1 MTTQSSFDR
10 HVLLKFKA
18 CLLEQRRELQ
28 HAIETASKEIRE
40 LSDPGP
46 RDAVDVSCFHSSKES
61 MFARSSQNRHQL
73 RLVELA
79 LERIES
85 GSFGTCATCEG
96 AIGLK
101 RLQALPWADHCIQ
114 CQEQSEHGRLGM
126 EGNSQPSLSMGQLQ
140 NSTGYQQL

>member
-1 MTTQSSFDR
+1 MNMTTQSSLDR
-10 HVLLKFKA
+10 HVLRQFKA
-18 CLLEQRRELQ
+18 CLLEQQRQLH
-28 HAIETASKEIRE
+28 HAIYSASKEIRE

-61 MFARSSQNRHQL
+61 MFARSSQNRREL

-79 LERIES
+79 LERIGN
-85 GSFGTCATCEG
+85 GSFGSCAACEG

-126 EGNSQPSLSMGQLQ
+126 EGNSQPSVSGGKLQ
-140 NSTGYQQL
+140 NSTV